1 MVDLLQENSD
11 NMSSQEKFR
20 LYFKGLAFVPDA
32 GGTCVNGFQVNDSSL
47 CIRLHYHIIT
57 ETASEQTLTFT
68 PSNTLKFTQIKHDRN
83 STVLSLLQSGT
94 DNALSS
100 EKTDNQ
106 SYLQGMT
113 GLYIKIEFP
122 HLNNLLWEGDL
133 VTIES
138 ATLQLYPVKGTHG
151 DQYPLPE
158 TLILYT
164 ANENDVTE
172 DVITDLLGTSVQNG
186 SLVTDEMA
194 PENTYYSFD
203 ITSFLQNNLGAIG
216 YNRKNLKLMLPDDL
230 FFTTLKGVV
239 FGDMQHTTNPVK
251 LTLRYKVYNY

>member
-1 MVDLLQENSD
+1 M
-11 NMSSQEKFR
+11 
-20 LYFKGLAFVPDA
+20 
-32 GGTCVNGFQVNDSSL
+32 
-47 CIRLHYHIIT
+47 
-57 ETASEQTLTFT
+57 
-68 PSNTLKFTQIKHDRN
+68 
-83 STVLSLLQSGT
+83 
-94 DNALSS
+94 
-100 EKTDNQ
+100 
-106 SYLQGMT
+106 
-113 GLYIKIEFP
+113 
-122 HLNNLLWEGDL
+122 
-133 VTIES
+133 
-138 ATLQLYPVKGTHG
+138 
-151 DQYPLPE
+151 
-158 TLILYT
+158 
-164 ANENDVTE
+164 TE